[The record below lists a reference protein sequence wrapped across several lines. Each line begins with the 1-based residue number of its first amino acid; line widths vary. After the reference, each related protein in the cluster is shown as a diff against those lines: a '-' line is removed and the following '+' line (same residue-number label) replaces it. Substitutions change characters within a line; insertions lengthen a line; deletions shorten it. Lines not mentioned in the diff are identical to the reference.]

1 MAVSAAASAAQNVK
15 IGNLDTLE
23 MQFMREKYDYMRK
36 IVLFFIELVVLYWAL
51 RVESS
56 LYSNAELT

>member
-36 IVLFFIELVVLYWAL
+36 IVLFFIELVVLY
-51 RVESS
+51 
-56 LYSNAELT
+56 